1 MNRRTSRGN
10 RWGLALTGIVLAVLG
25 GCALARG
32 MGAFGRYAA
41 GTAIADA
48 RVRFFLV
55 AWSPWIWWVVALV
68 AVIVAL
74 LGLRWLFV
82 QGRRD
87 SRDSLRM
94 ETGPGGVTDVTA
106 KGMAAAVAADVAT
119 SPAVLNAGADL
130 GGSGNRLMVRL
141 RLVADEQAS
150 MSELRD
156 HLAGVAIPHMRSA
169 LEAEHVPT
177 VARVTLEPAPT
188 SHRVVH

>member
-1 MNRRTSRGN
+1 MNRRTGRGN
-10 RWGLALTGIVLAVLG
+10 RWGLALTGIVLALLG

-32 MGAFGRYAA
+32 MGAFGRNAA
-41 GTAIADA
+41 GTAIAD
-48 RVRFFLV
+48 RPVRFFLV
-55 AWSPWIWWVVALV
+55 AYSPWIWWVVALV

-119 SPAVLNAGADL
+119 SPAVLDAGADL
-130 GGSGNRLMVRL
+130 GGSRDRLMVRL

-169 LEAEHVPT
+169 LEADRVPA

>member
-1 MNRRTSRGN
+1 MNRRTGRGN

-25 GCALARG
+25 GYALARG
-32 MGAFGRYAA
+32 MGAFGRDAA
-41 GTAIADA
+41 GTTIAN
-48 RVRFFLV
+48 RYVRSFLL
-55 AWSPWIWWVVALV
+55 AWSPWIWWAVALV

-119 SPAVLNAGADL
+119 SPAVLNAEADL
-130 GGSGNRLMVRL
+130 GGARDRLMVRL
-141 RLVADEQAS
+141 RVVADEQAS

-169 LEAEHVPT
+169 LETDRVPA

-188 SHRVVH
+188 AHRVVH